1 MDEYE
6 DFVLDILKPIS
17 DENNV
22 TINSKCSEWDEEDYT
37 FLHNF
42 DYWIKVTLDLPLSV
56 IGVVINVFYLIIL
69 LSKEK
74 LRGVLFNQV

>member
-22 TINSKCSEWDEEDYT
+22 TNSKCSEWDEEDYT
-37 FLHNF
+37 FLLNF
-42 DYWIKVTLDLPLSV
+42 DYWIKVTLDLPLSA
-56 IGVVINVFYLIIL
+56 IGVVINVFYLIVL